1 MKKYKFLIPY
11 IFCLIG
17 IGFALLI
24 WDDLKLPYD
33 PSNIIQGTAYNK
45 QLNPYN
51 NIIKV
56 IFFIFF
62 PLILFL
68 FSFVYFKKNLL
79 SLNPSNKHFFLSER
93 KLFNKNKIDSKF
105 NHYNNNLNYFT
116 CLIFFLLVLE
126 FLSLNFN
133 FLLSP
138 IDIYHDG
145 LVLSPSINYQNYGA
159 LWSSIHF
166 DYGVGGNLRPIFIWK
181 LIGKNSIGSIRFLDT
196 FIILIIKIILLALSR
211 KISII
216 IFKNNNF
223 FILFFLIFT
232 LSVLELTEYFESLT
246 GTGGAE
252 FPLRVSLFL
261 LFLYFLIENITL
273 NESSY
278 KNILLGLF
286 SSISFLWFTDIS
298 IYING
303 LLLIYLLYLII
314 LKKNKKFNLIAFGI
328 FLSWIFFVFNFSSK
342 ELLEMFS
349 QINAN
354 LKFIYYFNFLEYP
367 KPFSDH
373 FDSARG
379 AKSLILII
387 LNAVLCIN
395 VCLDKKYQID
405 YKTKLLIIF
414 LFISSL
420 IIFKGAL
427 IRSDQYHLK
436 YTSGL
441 IFFLFLLQI
450 YLLIFIYFK
459 KKITLKIININKS
472 YINIILSLAIIVFF
486 TMYKN
491 INLNDIYKNIKFEIK
506 SVLLKD
512 DLFFLNFKPGMYS
525 YGKNYDENDYQD
537 DKKFINYYRQLTE
550 GDKCIQNFTE
560 YLAISYFLNKST
572 CTSFYNAQFI
582 QHGITDK
589 KFLVEFKNNLP
600 NFIIYTSPIVHIG
613 KDGNLQQKNLLIG
626 IPKVDD
632 FIKKN
637 YLFYENYLNKWV
649 ILKKK

>member
-33 PSNIIQGTAYNK
+33 LSNIIQGTAYNK

-93 KLFNKNKIDSKF
+93 QFFNKNKIINKF
-105 NHYNNNLNYFT
+105 NNYNNNLNYFT
-116 CLIFFLLVLE
+116 FLIFFLLVLE

-314 LKKNKKFNLIAFGI
+314 LKKNKKFNIVAFGI
-328 FLSWIFFVFNFSSK
+328 FLSWAFFVFNFSSR

-387 LNAVLCIN
+387 LNAILCIN
-395 VCLDKKYQID
+395 ICLDKKYQID

-420 IIFKGAL
+420 IIFKSAL

-441 IFFLFLLQI
+441 IFFLFFLQI

-506 SVLLKD
+506 SVLLKED
-512 DLFFLNFKPGMYS
+512 QFFLNFKPGMYS

-560 YLAISYFLNKST
+560 YLAISYFLNKAT

-589 KFLVEFKNNLP
+589 KFLVEFKKNLP

-613 KDGNLQQKNLLIG
+613 KDGNLQQKSLLTG

-649 ILKKK
+649 VLKKI